1 MTEAARALAL
11 HLGNA
16 VGAVA
21 LVCAVP
27 ALGALL
33 LRNHWSLVL
42 LPVAAAPAIFVVA
55 FIGRLWRWIR
65 TPIPFRVPL
74 TTGQQ
79 HGLASIPHS
88 RIGNPRS
95 GFEVVLR
102 VFVDVLLF
110 RPLFRAT
117 RTAPLLGPGLGHGLH
132 RWLWVAAMA
141 FHASLAVVLLRHLRF
156 LMQPVPGFVAA
167 LERWDCAT
175 PMLLPALHITS
186 LLLPAA
192 LLMLLARRIGLPRVR
207 AISLTSDYFPLVL
220 LVAIA
225 FTGLIM
231 RHLTKTDVTA
241 VKALITGLAAGTLVL
256 PARPDP
262 LLIMHL
268 WLVGTLLVSFPLSKL
283 MHMPGALMSPT
294 LTMANI
300 SRARRHVNVL
310 NPKVETLHYADYEAT
325 FRERMIEA
333 GLPVE
338 GK

>member
-1 MTEAARALAL
+1 VTEAARALAL
-11 HLGNA
+11 HLGSA

-21 LVCAVP
+21 LVCTVP
-27 ALGALL
+27 ALGAVLL
-33 LRNHWSLVL
+33 GNHWSLVL
-42 LPVAAAPAIFVVA
+42 LPVAVAPAIFVVA
-55 FIGRLWRWIR
+55 FIGRLTRWIR

-79 HGLASIPHS
+79 HGLASITHG

-95 GFEVVLR
+95 GFQVALR
-102 VFVDVLLF
+102 VLIDVLLF

-117 RTAPLLGPGLGHGLH
+117 PTAPTGLGHGQY
-132 RWLWVAAMA
+132 RWLWLAAMA

-156 LMQPVPGFVAA
+156 FMEPVPGFVAA

-175 PMLLPALHITS
+175 PMLLPKPHITS

-192 LLMLLARRIGLPRVR
+192 LLVLLARRIVLPRVR
-207 AISLTSDYFPLVL
+207 AISLTSDYFVLVL

-231 RHLTKTDVTA
+231 RHLSKTDVTA
-241 VKALITGLAAGTLVL
+241 VKALITGLAAGTLVI
-256 PARPDP
+256 PAQPDP
-262 LLIMHL
+262 LLVMHL
-268 WLVGTLLVSFPLSKL
+268 WLVGLLLVSFPLGKL

-294 LTMANI
+294 LTMANTNRA
-300 SRARRHVNVL
+300 SRHINLL
-310 NPKVETLHYADYEAT
+310 NPKVETLHYADYEST